1 MRSARPAATARTR
14 ESRPLCAPPY
24 PQAVLRTLALPAL
37 AVAGVILSVAMVVIG
52 YPEANAIQSV
62 LLELSSL
69 PLSFAVAVGI
79 VMLGHRVERPLGRR
93 TRVVLLTGLALVALG
108 IRLMIWAYLS
118 GPRDLVHFGQVLV
131 WLGLL
136 AALLVTIRRLPSR
149 RLTSYHVVESDVDDG
164 GVEDPA
170 DPDKTPSL

>member
-1 MRSARPAATARTR
+1 M
-14 ESRPLCAPPY
+14 
-24 PQAVLRTLALPAL
+24 LRTLVLPSL
-37 AVAGVILSVAMVVIG
+37 AVTGVFLSVAMVVIG

-93 TRVVLLTGLALVALG
+93 TRVVLLTGLALIALG
-108 IRLMIWAYLS
+108 VLLMIWAYLP
-118 GPRDLVHFGQVLV
+118 GPRDLVHVGQVLV

-149 RLTSYHVVESDVDDG
+149 RFTSYHVIESDADSE
-164 GVEDPA
+164 GV
-170 DPDKTPSL
+170 